1 MHKIFRQIASLC
13 LALIVMMST
22 LSFTISKHYCS
33 NILVDTA
40 IVQPAKT
47 CGMHDK
53 DHDKKE
59 RHDKKDGCC
68 DEDIKIIEGQD
79 ELKVS
84 SLDFNLE
91 IPAQIAVFTLIY
103 VFPEIYTFKGEK
115 IFNNY
120 QPPDYACNF
129 QILNQVFLI

>member
-1 MHKIFRQIASLC
+1 MCKVFRQIASLF

-40 IVQPAKT
+40 IIQPAKT

-53 DHDKKE
+53 NHDKKE
-59 RHDKKDGCC
+59 RYDNKDDCC
-68 DEDIKIIEGQD
+68 DEDVKLIEGQD

-84 SLDFNLE
+84 SLDFNLD
-91 IPAQIAVFTLIY
+91 IPVQIAVFSIIY
-103 VFPEIYTFKGEK
+103 HFPEIYTFKGEP
-115 IFNNY
+115 IFNSY
-120 QPPDYACNF
+120 KPPEYACDF
-129 QILNQVFLI
+129 QILHQVFLI

>member
-1 MHKIFRQIASLC
+1 MFKIFRQIASLS

-59 RHDKKDGCC
+59 RHDKKDDCC
-68 DEDIKIIEGQD
+68 DENLKLIEGQD

-84 SLDFNLE
+84 NLDFNLE
-91 IPAQIAVFTLIY
+91 IPVQIAVFTLIY
-103 VFPEIYTFKGEK
+103 IFPEIYTFKAK
-115 IFNNY
+115 PAFSIY
-120 QPPDYACNF
+120 QPPEYACDF
-129 QILNQVFLI
+129 QILHQVFLI